1 MVKLTKTN
9 KKFTDISLSF
19 QPNPLNGDISVL
31 KDERAINNALKNIIM
46 TSLYE
51 KPFDAMFGSTVN
63 RILFEPADTMTAD
76 DLQFEIK
83 RAIAR
88 NEPRVKVEFVDVRI
102 NYDTGD
108 YNVKIKYLIIGY
120 DEVLNV
126 DFILTPTTT

>member
-1 MVKLTKTN
+1 MVQLTKTN

-51 KPFDAMFGSTVN
+51 KPFDSMFGSTVN

>member
-1 MVKLTKTN
+1 MVQFTKTN

-51 KPFDAMFGSTVN
+51 KPFDSMFGSTVN

-83 RAIAR
+83 RAISR

-108 YNVKIKYLIIGY
+108 YNVKIQYLIIGY

>member
-1 MVKLTKTN
+1 MVQLTKTN

-51 KPFDAMFGSTVN
+51 KPFDSMFGSTVN

-108 YNVKIKYLIIGY
+108 YNVKIKYLIVGY

>member
-1 MVKLTKTN
+1 MVQLTKTN

-46 TSLYE
+46 TSIYE
-51 KPFDAMFGSTVN
+51 KPFDSMFGSTVN

-108 YNVKIKYLIIGY
+108 YNVKIKYLIVGY

>member
-1 MVKLTKTN
+1 MET
-9 KKFTDISLSF
+9 SQCS
-19 QPNPLNGDISVL
+19 